1 MLVSWVAEFV
11 DPHQYRRMDTPT
23 PSPVRSPPLTTPPS
37 TSLPPATNPVP
48 AATPSASAPSATVPS
63 TSRRLGSLDG
73 RSKAQRLSDNASP
86 GDSSR
91 PQRSYK
97 QAVLSSLGGHAYPS
111 PSSRRGLS
119 PSPAI
124 SLSSRP
130 LKVTSNTGGQP
141 VDEDGWQVVVH
152 KKRSRGVPLPR
163 RRPQVELQGK

>member
-23 PSPVRSPPLTTPPS
+23 PRPVRSPPLT
-37 TSLPPATNPVP
+37 P

-163 RRPQVELQGK
+163 RRPKVELQGK